1 MWSSANFGR
10 WQENPIHDVHAKAG
24 RAGGALSLCAGRG
37 RLAVHPALPASHP
50 SLSLHRTGAANFHLP
65 NGRAARQRKRQ
76 QQLHCHLLA
85 GEKKKRKAAG
95 KKGGKAGAIYFRAN
109 VNSRPGRG
117 ETARLGRAGPDGARR
132 RGNAERRTRVETETC
147 RWGPAGSGEAGGG
160 AGVRGRRSGG
170 CEKKSSAGV
179 NDDDGGD
186 GERGIRAGTTK
197 ARAHRT
203 PHTAHT

>member
-1 MWSSANFGR
+1 MVECKLRRVARESGPRRARKSRKSRWCFVVVCRTRSSSSTSCPSCLPPQPFSAPHRRCQFPPTKR
-10 WQENPIHDVHAKAG
+10 PSCAAAEAAAAAPLPF
-24 RAGGALSLCAGRG
+24 AGGR
-37 RLAVHPALPASHP
+37 
-50 SLSLHRTGAANFHLP
+50 
-65 NGRAARQRKRQ
+65 
-76 QQLHCHLLA
+76 
-85 GEKKKRKAAG
+85 KKKRKAAG

-170 CEKKSSAGV
+170 CEKKSSAGM

-186 GERGIRAGTTK
+186 GERGIGAGTTK